1 MFRHWYLLFLALLF
15 VCLPGCIQHGE
26 NPNEISESL
35 NDTTRVRINYAKGFD
50 VEYGNGF
57 VKISTFSLPGNSFFA
72 DSVFIQTDSNIQL
85 SGEAKIIR
93 PNQDQM
99 GCQSSTHLAF
109 LEALHSLDRVTGLC
123 GLTYVNSPTVRA
135 VLKKNKAVELCLADQ
150 IQLEALFKSQADLF
164 LTYPFG
170 SGQTENYA
178 EKGIQTL
185 LIAEYLEKSQLAR
198 LEWIKL
204 FGLLTGHAQEAVAYF
219 NQVESEYLTL
229 REEAVQTEKT
239 FIMNLPF
246 QDQWFMPA
254 AQSVGVELIED
265 AGLRYFY
272 PDENGTE
279 NKMHASEAVWNDGI
293 LADYWVIIASRPPGF
308 SLADLILEEPVYG
321 VFKSVQ
327 NKHVIFCNTAEVDYF
342 AQGVVEPHILLKDL
356 LYATEQINNHEPT
369 YFFRL
374 E

>member
-1 MFRHWYLLFLALLF
+1 MFRDWYLLFFALL
-15 VCLPGCIQHGE
+15 VICLSGCIQHGQ
-26 NPNEISESL
+26 NPNLTPEVV
-35 NDTTRVRINYAKGFD
+35 NDSTRVQIKYAKGFD
-50 VEYGNGF
+50 VEYGNGY

-72 DSVFIQTDSNIQL
+72 DSVFIQTNSNTELPEQT
-85 SGEAKIIR
+85 KIIR
-93 PNQDQM
+93 PDQALM

-109 LEALHSLDRVTGLC
+109 LEALFSLDRVTGLC
-123 GLTYVNSPTVRA
+123 GLDYVNNPVVSAT
-135 VLKKNKAVELCLADQ
+135 LKKNKVVELCLADQ
-150 IQLEALFKSQADLF
+150 VQLEALYKSEADLF

-170 SGQTENYA
+170 SSQSENYA

-185 LIAEYLEKSQLAR
+185 LIAEYLEESQLAR

-204 FGLLTGHAQEAVAYF
+204 FGLLTGHTQEAVAYY
-219 NQVESEYLTL
+219 NQVESEYLEL
-229 REEAVQTEKT
+229 REDAEQTEKT

-254 AQSVGVELIED
+254 SQSVGVELIED
-265 AGLRYFY
+265 AGMRYFY
-272 PDENGTE
+272 PSENGTE
-279 NKMHASEAVWNDGI
+279 NEMHANEEVWNDGI
-293 LADYWVIIASRPPGF
+293 LADYWIIIASRPSGF

-327 NKHVIFCNTAEVDYF
+327 NKQVIFCNTAEVDYF
-342 AQGVVEPHILLKDL
+342 AQGVVEPHVLLKDL
-356 LYATEQINNHEPT
+356 LFATGQIDKHEPK